1 MVRAVVI
8 MSGGPDSVTVAY
20 WAKRKGYEIHGITF
34 NYGQIASKETM
45 YAKKIAEKL
54 GIDIKEVDIS
64 SLEAIFKGVTA
75 LCDKSIPVSSEFER
89 SIIVPFRNGIFLS
102 IAVAYAISVGAQYV
116 FYGAHASDS
125 PFYPDCRGEFIRAF
139 EHAAKLGTEEDISI
153 LAPFQDMQKHEIL
166 RLGVELGVPY
176 ELTWSCYLDG
186 EKHCGRCESC
196 RNRKKAFKEAG
207 IRDPT
212 EYEE

>member
-1 MVRAVVI
+1 LVRAVVI

-102 IAVAYAISVGAQYV
+102 IAVAYAMWALSTCSTEPTPRTAPSIRTA
-116 FYGAHASDS
+116 
-125 PFYPDCRGEFIRAF
+125 GE
-139 EHAAKLGTEEDISI
+139 S
-153 LAPFQDMQKHEIL
+153 
-166 RLGVELGVPY
+166 
-176 ELTWSCYLDG
+176 S
-186 EKHCGRCESC
+186 
-196 RNRKKAFKEAG
+196 
-207 IRDPT
+207 
-212 EYEE
+212 